1 MMVFWPKCKMDI
13 IYNSNKSAALPDPD
27 QTTEN
32 REFFG
37 FFCFPDVLRTHF
49 HELFVRRLV
58 EHFAFL
64 EQIHTIFGA
73 WQRHSEQ
80 ILTVADVC
88 LCV

>member
-1 MMVFWPKCKMDI
+1 M
-13 IYNSNKSAALPDPD
+13 ADPD
-27 QTTEN
+27 QTTEKLCQN
-32 REFFG
+32 SAVFFVL
-37 FFCFPDVLRTHF
+37 FCFPDVLRTHF